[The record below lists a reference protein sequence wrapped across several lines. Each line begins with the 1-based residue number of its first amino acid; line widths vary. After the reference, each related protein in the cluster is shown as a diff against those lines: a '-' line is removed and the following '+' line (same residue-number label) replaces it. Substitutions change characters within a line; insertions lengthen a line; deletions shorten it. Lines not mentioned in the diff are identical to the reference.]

1 MPLSADQEAVI
12 RVWIGDDLSNSYLEG
27 LYDGMAPDSS
37 WDQVVI
43 MALRR
48 KIALAMEQPASISVP
63 GLSISWGQQGLY
75 LQQQLEAFLN
85 SDGTGLDEGST
96 MGIHIGHLVRHNPR

>member
-1 MPLSADQEAVI
+1 MPLSLDQEAVI
-12 RVWIGDDLSNSYLEG
+12 RVWIGDDLPNSYLEG

-48 KIALAMEQPASISVP
+48 KISLALEQPASFSVP
-63 GLSISWGQQGLY
+63 GLSLSWGQQALY
-75 LQQQLEAFLN
+75 LQNMLDEFLN
-85 SDGTGLDEGST
+85 SEGTGLDEEST
-96 MGIHIGHLVRHNPR
+96 MGIRIGHLVRTNPR